1 MSRIGQLPVP
11 IPDGVTVEI
20 AGQLVTAK
28 GKLGE
33 SGVTLMPEVEVTQD
47 NGQIVVRPRNDSL
60 RARKMWGTARS
71 VLNNLIVGVNEGF
84 TRKLEI
90 VGVGYRAQ
98 LQGQELVLQLGF
110 SHEVRYPVPDGLN
123 IKCPDQTHIEIS
135 GNDKQR
141 VGQTAAEIRA
151 FRPPEPFK
159 GKGIRLEGEYIL
171 RKEGKKK

>member
-11 IPDGVTVEI
+11 IPDGVTVVI

-33 SGVTLMPEVEVTQD
+33 SGVTLMPEVEVVQD

-71 VLNNLIVGVNEGF
+71 VLNNLILGVNEGF
-84 TRKLEI
+84 TRNLEI

-98 LQGQELVLQLGF
+98 LQGKELVLQLGF

-123 IKCPDQTHIEIS
+123 IKCPDQTHIQIS
-135 GNDKQR
+135 GYDKQQ
-141 VGQTAAEIRA
+141 VGQIAAEIRA
-151 FRPPEPFK
+151 FRPPEPYK
-159 GKGIRLEGEYIL
+159 GKGIRVEGEYIL

>member
-33 SGVTLMPEVEVTQD
+33 AVITLMPEVEVKQD
-47 NGQIVVRPRNDSL
+47 DGQIVVRPRNDSL
-60 RARKMWGTARS
+60 RAKKMWGTARS
-71 VLNNLIVGVNEGF
+71 VLNNLIVGVTEGF
-84 TRKLEI
+84 TRNLEI
-90 VGVGYRAQ
+90 NGVGYRAK
-98 LQGQELVLQLGF
+98 LEGKELVLQLGY
-110 SHEVRYPVPDGLN
+110 SHEVRYSIPDGLD
-123 IKCPDQTHIEIS
+123 IKCPDQTHIQIS

-151 FRPPEPFK
+151 FRPPEPYK
-159 GKGIRLEGEYIL
+159 GKGIKYEDEYIL

>member
-33 SGVTLMPEVEVTQD
+33 SGITLMPEVEVTQD

-151 FRPPEPFK
+151 FKPPEPFK

>member
-33 SGVTLMPEVEVTQD
+33 AVITLMPEVEVKQD
-47 NGQIVVRPRNDSL
+47 DGKIVVRPRNDSL
-60 RARKMWGTARS
+60 RAKKMWGTARS
-71 VLNNLIVGVNEGF
+71 VVNNLIVGVTEGF
-84 TRKLEI
+84 TRNLEI
-90 VGVGYRAQ
+90 NGVGYRAK
-98 LQGQELVLQLGF
+98 LEGKELVLQLGY
-110 SHEVRYPVPDGLN
+110 SHEVRYSIPDGMD
-123 IKCPDQTHIEIS
+123 IKCPDQTHIQIS
-135 GNDKQR
+135 GKDKQR

-151 FRPPEPFK
+151 FRPPEPYK
-159 GKGIRLEGEYIL
+159 GKGIKYEDEYIL

>member
-33 SGVTLMPEVEVTQD
+33 SGVTLMPEVEVARD

-84 TRKLEI
+84 TRNLEI

-110 SHEVRYPVPDGLN
+110 SHEVRYRVPDGLN

-135 GNDKQR
+135 GYDKQR
-141 VGQTAAEIRA
+141 VGQVAAEIRA
-151 FRPPEPFK
+151 FKPPEPYK

>member
-33 SGVTLMPEVEVTQD
+33 AVITLMPEVEVKQD
-47 NGQIVVRPRNDSL
+47 DGQIVVRPRNDSL
-60 RARKMWGTARS
+60 RAKKMWGTARS
-71 VLNNLIVGVNEGF
+71 VLNNLIVGVTEGF
-84 TRKLEI
+84 ARNLEI
-90 VGVGYRAQ
+90 NGVGYRAK
-98 LQGQELVLQLGF
+98 LEGKELVLQLGY
-110 SHEVRYPVPDGLN
+110 SHEVRYSIPDGLD
-123 IKCPDQTHIEIS
+123 IKCPDQTHIQIS

-151 FRPPEPFK
+151 FRPPEPYK
-159 GKGIRLEGEYIL
+159 GKGIKYEDEYIL

>member
-11 IPDGVTVEI
+11 IPDGVTVVI

-33 SGVTLMPEVEVTQD
+33 SGVTLMPEVEVVCD

-71 VLNNLIVGVNEGF
+71 VLNNLILGVNEGF
-84 TRKLEI
+84 TRNLEI

-98 LQGQELVLQLGF
+98 LQGKELVLQLGF

-123 IKCPDQTHIEIS
+123 IKCPDQTHIQIS
-135 GNDKQR
+135 GYDKQR
-141 VGQTAAEIRA
+141 VGQIAAEIRA
-151 FRPPEPFK
+151 FKPPEPYK
-159 GKGIRLEGEYIL
+159 GKGIRVEGEYIL

>member
-33 SGVTLMPEVEVTQD
+33 AGITLMPEVEVTRD
-47 NGQIVVRPRNDSL
+47 NGHIVVRPRNDSL

-71 VLNNLIVGVNEGF
+71 VLNNLLVGVTEGF
-84 TRKLEI
+84 TRNLEI
-90 VGVGYRAQ
+90 NGVGYRAQ
-98 LQGQELVLQLGF
+98 LQGKELVLQLGF
-110 SHEVRYPVPDGLN
+110 SHEVRYPVPDGLD
-123 IKCPDQTHIEIS
+123 IKCPDQTHIQIS

-141 VGQTAAEIRA
+141 VGQAAAEIRA
-151 FRPPEPFK
+151 FKPPEPYK
-159 GKGIRLEGEYIL
+159 GKGIKLEGEYIL

>member
-1 MSRIGQLPVP
+1 MSRIGLLPVP

-20 AGQLVTAK
+20 EGQLVTAK

-33 SGVTLMPEVEVTQD
+33 SDVTLMPEVEVVQD

-71 VLNNLIVGVNEGF
+71 VVNNLIVGVTEGF
-84 TRKLEI
+84 SRNLEI
-90 VGVGYRAQ
+90 NGVGYRAQ
-98 LQGQELVLQLGF
+98 LQGKELVLQLGF
-110 SHEVRYPVPDGLN
+110 SHEVRYPVPDGLD
-123 IKCPDQTHIEIS
+123 IKCPDQTHIQIS

-141 VGQTAAEIRA
+141 VGQVAAEIRA
-151 FRPPEPFK
+151 FKPPEPYK
-159 GKGIRLEGEYIL
+159 GKGIKLEGEYIL